1 MNFLA
6 KLGIAAFV
14 GENARIFFRLA
25 ISSLIFFVINSV
37 YNKYESLF
45 LATDPEKLYI
55 PLFIY
60 TAIIAILI
68 LWTLMSLK
76 WFTSFKDSQEKFE
89 IMKSFKNKDNEYEKI
104 KDVSKFPR
112 LKRTVDKILD
122 K

>member
-14 GENARIFFRLA
+14 GANARIFFRLA

-112 LKRTVDKILD
+112 LKRNIDKILD

>member
-14 GENARIFFRLA
+14 GANARIFFRLS
-25 ISSLIFFVINSV
+25 ISSIIFFVINSL

-45 LATDPEKLYI
+45 LATNPDKLYI

-60 TAIIAILI
+60 TAIIVILI
-68 LWTLMSLK
+68 LWTLISLK
-76 WFTSFKDSQEKFE
+76 WFTSFKDSQEKLE
-89 IMKSFKNKDNEYEKI
+89 IMKSFKNKDSEYEKI
-104 KDVSKFPR
+104 KDVSKFPK
-112 LKRTVDKILD
+112 LKRTIDKILD

>member
-14 GENARIFFRLA
+14 GANARIFFRLA

-76 WFTSFKDSQEKFE
+76 WFTSFKDSQEKIE

>member
-6 KLGIAAFV
+6 KLGIAAFI
-14 GENARIFFRLA
+14 GANARIFFRLA
-25 ISSLIFFVINSV
+25 ISSLIFFVVNSV

-45 LATDPEKLYI
+45 LATNPEKLHI

-89 IMKSFKNKDNEYEKI
+89 IMKSFKNKENEYEKI

-112 LKRTVDKILD
+112 LKRNVDKILD